1 MSEAVDEA
9 LRMGVEAEYILSSEA
24 YRKVMAELDKGLVDL
39 WSSGQFK
46 TIEEREDAFNRV
58 RGARMFRDRMNAL
71 VDNMRMNKAKAERA
85 VKAQKGNGQGELS
98 I

>member
-1 MSEAVDEA
+1 MSEVIEDAI
-9 LRMGVEAEYILSSEA
+9 RMGTEAEFILTSEA
-24 YRKVMAELDKGLVDL
+24 YRKVMSELDKGLIDL

-46 TIEEREDAFNRV
+46 TVEEREDVFNRV

-71 VDNMRMNKAKAERA
+71 IDNMRMNKAKAERTQ
-85 VKAQKGNGQGELS
+85 KAQKGYGQGELS

>member
-1 MSEAVDEA
+1 MSEVIEDAI
-9 LRMGVEAEYILSSEA
+9 RMGTEAEFILTSDA
-24 YRKVMAELDKGLVDL
+24 YRVVMAELDKGLIDL

-46 TIEEREDAFNRV
+46 TVEEREDVFNRV

-71 VDNMRMNKAKAERA
+71 IDNMRMNKAKAERA
-85 VKAQKGNGQGELS
+85 QKSQKGNGQAELS

>member
-1 MSEAVDEA
+1 MSEVIDEA
-9 LRMGVEAEYILSSEA
+9 IRMGTEAEFILSSEA
-24 YRKVMAELDKGLVDL
+24 YAKVMAELDKGLVDL

-46 TIEEREDAFNRV
+46 TPEEREDAFNRV

-85 VKAQKGNGQGELS
+85 RKADKANGQGELS